1 MIKEMKKYKL
11 WERKQAD
18 LENKLTELLK
28 MKKIIEIY
36 NSEELKSERYTIE
49 KKYSGL
55 GTGSKEMR
63 GMYNRSIKTKR
74 ESLTYI

>member
-36 NSEELKSERYTIE
+36 NSKELKSKRYTIE

-55 GTGSKEMR
+55 
-63 GMYNRSIKTKR
+63 
-74 ESLTYI
+74 